1 MLNLIFGYAFIH
13 SIMLCMRFGLVLAG
27 FLVALPEAQS
37 EEEIAV
43 HDLDIVKIQVVPG
56 TDGLFPYYFNAR
68 IELVR
73 TKDTALVGTKFS
85 ATPQMSLVAE
95 PKKEAAW
102 STGSAWKVTPGSDRA
117 RLSPSLRFESKGVR
131 IEIKPRLHS
140 IWFLWRKSVNF

>member
-27 FLVALPEAQS
+27 FFVASPEARS
-37 EEEIAV
+37 EDEIAL
-43 HDLDIVKIQVVPG
+43 HDLDIVKVQVVPDA
-56 TDGLFPYYFNAR
+56 DGLFPYHINAKFVLAR
-68 IELVR
+68 A
-73 TKDTALVGTKFS
+73 KDTVQAGAEFS

-102 STGSAWKVTPGSDRA
+102 ATGSNWKVTPGSDRA